1 MPPLVSVSRPRYHY
15 HIRFSLNL
23 RKWLTA
29 CTLGFMLLAQQSV
42 AAYAC
47 TTSLQD
53 IAQAAAAM
61 PDCEDSTKV
70 SALCLK
76 HCESGSEASGHPDI
90 AWTAIAAPAL
100 NYFVVQTVIAPPVID
115 VRQQHL
121 AYAPSPP
128 LILRL
133 QRFQL

>member
-1 MPPLVSVSRPRYHY
+1 M
-15 HIRFSLNL
+15 RFSLNL
-23 RKWLTA
+23 RRWLTA

-61 PDCEDSTKV
+61 PDCEDSATI

-76 HCESGSEASGHPDI
+76 HCEAGSEASGQPDI
-90 AWTAIAAPAL
+90 AWTVIAAPIL
-100 NYFVVQTVIAPPVID
+100 QYLVVQTVIAPPAID
-115 VRQQHL
+115 IRHHHL

-133 QRFQL
+133 QRFLI

>member
-1 MPPLVSVSRPRYHY
+1 M
-15 HIRFSLNL
+15 RFSLKL

-29 CTLGFMLLAQQSV
+29 CALGFMLLAQQSV

-53 IAQAAAAM
+53 MAQTAAAM
-61 PDCEDSTKV
+61 PDCEDSAAI

-76 HCESGSEASGHPDI
+76 HCEAGSEVSGQPDNT
-90 AWTAIAAPAL
+90 WTTIAAPVL
-100 NYFVVQTVIAPPVID
+100 HYFVAQTVIAPPAID
-115 VRQQHL
+115 VRQHHL

-133 QRFQL
+133 QRFLI

>member
-1 MPPLVSVSRPRYHY
+1 M
-15 HIRFSLNL
+15 RFSRNL

-53 IAQAAAAM
+53 IAKAAAAM
-61 PDCEDSTKV
+61 PDCEDSATI

-76 HCESGSEASGHPDI
+76 HCEAGSEAAGQADV
-90 AWTAIAAPAL
+90 AGTAIAAPVL
-100 NYFVVQTVIAPPVID
+100 HYFVVQTVIAPPAID
-115 VRQQHL
+115 VRQHHL

-128 LILRL
+128 LIVRL
-133 QRFQL
+133 QRFLI